1 MLKGKISGFARLFLV
16 TTVVVLAGC
25 ATSDG
30 RDPRDPIE
38 PFNRVV
44 YEFNDTLDRILIKP
58 VAKGYRAIMPS
69 PVDRGVTNFFSNLSD
84 VGSAINNL
92 LQFKLKRAA
101 SDVSRVLVNSTV
113 GVLGFFDVASN
124 MNLEKHGED
133 FGQTL
138 GAWGV
143 GPGPYIVLPVLGPS
157 DGRDTIGLVVDWY
170 TDPVTYVDPTRARNG
185 LIVLRGID
193 KRADLLG
200 ASRVV
205 EEAALDKYEFIRD
218 SYLQKRQNAVHDGNP
233 PDEEFDDE
241 NWQESEQSDQ

>member
-1 MLKGKISGFARLFLV
+1 MRKGEMTGFARLFLV
-16 TTVVVLAGC
+16 TAVVVLAGC
-25 ATSDG
+25 ATSDS

-124 MNLEKHGED
+124 MNLEKNGED

-170 TDPVTYVDPTRARNG
+170 TDPVTYVDPTRLRNG

-218 SYLQKRQNAVHDGNP
+218 SYLQKRSNAVHDGNP
-233 PDEEFDDE
+233 PEEEFDED
-241 NWQESEQSDQ
+241 WQESEPSDQ

>member
-1 MLKGKISGFARLFLV
+1 MLKGKISGTTRLFLV
-16 TTVVVLAGC
+16 TMVVALAGC
-25 ATSDG
+25 ATGDA

-44 YEFNDTLDRILIKP
+44 YEFNDTLDRVLIKP
-58 VAKGYRAIMPS
+58 VAKGYRAVMPA
-69 PVDRGVTNFFSNLSD
+69 PVDRGITNFFGNLSD
-84 VGSAINNL
+84 VGSAVNNL
-92 LQFKLKRAA
+92 LQFKLTRAA
-101 SDVSRVLVNSTV
+101 SDVGRVLVNSTV

-124 MNLEKHGED
+124 MNLEKHNED

-170 TDPVTYVDPTRARNG
+170 TDPVTYVDPTRLRNG

-205 EEAALDKYEFIRD
+205 EEAALDKYEFVRD
-218 SYLQKRQNAVHDGNP
+218 SYLQKRRNAVHDGNP
-233 PDEEFDDE
+233 PDEGLDDE
-241 NWQESEQSDQ
+241 WQEFESDDQ

>member
-1 MLKGKISGFARLFLV
+1 MLKGKISKPNKMLLIAVVTLLV
-16 TTVVVLAGC
+16 GC
-25 ATSDG
+25 ATGDT

-38 PFNRVV
+38 PFNRVM
-44 YEFNDTLDRILIKP
+44 YEFNDALDRILIKP

-69 PVDRGVTNFFSNLSD
+69 PVDRGVTNFFGNLSD

-143 GPGPYIVLPVLGPS
+143 GPGPYIVLPVIGPS

-170 TDPVTYVDPTRARNG
+170 TDPVTYVDPTRVRNG

-200 ASRVV
+200 TSRVV

-218 SYLQKRQNAVHDGNP
+218 SYLQKRRSAVHDGNP
-233 PDEEFDDE
+233 PDEELDE
-241 NWQESEQSDQ
+241 EWQESE